1 MTAVRGI
8 ILIALGVFLLLRAL
22 FHPPGQRAWF
32 TYGIGALAI
41 AVGLWRVLRRPDKP
55 LV

>member
-1 MTAVRGI
+1 MTALRGI
-8 ILIALGVFLLLRAL
+8 ILIALGVFLLYRGLT
-22 FHPPGQRAWF
+22 HPGGQRGWLA
-32 TYGIGALAI
+32 YGIGVLAV